1 MLKADD
7 SGVVFQCADCGRKLT
22 YAQTQ
27 FRYLPSGC
35 GREPV
40 CRDDRLCE
48 LTMDTVVMF
57 QSTRPRGARL
67 SFWEQLIIMLFQT

>member
-48 LTMDTVVMF
+48 LTMDTVVMKMGVERNVNQF
-57 QSTRPRGARL
+57 KPNGRVHCHH
-67 SFWEQLIIMLFQT
+67 